1 MFGNLRSLIAF
12 PKLSLASWNQA
23 RGEREEGERLF
34 EESDYAGA
42 ELHLAQAIVDSEQ
55 RQEPPNKRISL
66 RLELGE
72 AQRRQ
77 FVADGNP
84 QKLVAAEETVR
95 SAHDLA
101 SRTNQCELLVETL
114 ELLGAIEADRGK
126 LNEAARFLEEAGA
139 LEAKLKHSEPMQV
152 ARRQH
157 RLGLLRQ
164 RQGRLQEAA
173 DLFAASAATHERVF
187 GENHSSTAHRLSDL
201 GAAHFALG
209 NHAEAQRCLRR
220 AIRVHEQESGLDSP
234 EAAAD
239 LKLLTE
245 SLEAS
250 GDIDAAAAQF
260 ERVLNLKLRAVGTDM
275 NVVAEAQFQLALR
288 YRGWRRHSRAREL
301 LMEVV
306 GTFRRTGGAR
316 LARGYEA
323 LGQLE
328 EDTGHYHEA
337 LRELARAGKVWESVR
352 AQHVTELIGNLEHRV
367 FLFDLLRQHKEAAYL
382 REQAAALAQAAR
394 WAASEAG

>member
-12 PKLSLASWNQA
+12 PKLSLASWNHV

-55 RQEPPNKRISL
+55 RHEPPNRRISL

-77 FVADGNP
+77 FMAGGNP
-84 QKLVAAEETVR
+84 QKLTAAEETVR
-95 SAHDLA
+95 SAYDLA
-101 SRTNQCELLVETL
+101 SRTNEPDLLVESL
-114 ELLGAIEADRGK
+114 DALGAIEADRGN
-126 LNEAARFLEEAGA
+126 LDEAARLLEEAGA

-157 RLGLLRQ
+157 RLGFLRQ
-164 RQGRLQEAA
+164 RQGRLQDAA
-173 DLFAASAATHERVF
+173 DLLAASAAIHERVL
-187 GENHSSTAHRLSDL
+187 GESHSSTAHRLSDL
-201 GAAHFALG
+201 AAVHYAMG

-220 AIRVHEQESGLDSP
+220 AIRVHEQESGLESP
-234 EAAAD
+234 EAVAD
-239 LKLLTE
+239 LKMLTE
-245 SLEAS
+245 SFEAS

-260 ERVLNLKLRAVGTDM
+260 ERVLNIKLRIVGM
-275 NVVAEAQFQLALR
+275 NMDTVAEAQFELALR
-288 YRGWRRHSRAREL
+288 YREWRRYSRAREL
-301 LMEVV
+301 LMEAV
-306 GTFRRTGGAR
+306 GTFKRSGGAR

-323 LGQLE
+323 LAQLE

-337 LRELARAGKVWESVR
+337 LRELARAGKVWESVK
-352 AQHVTELIGNLEHRV
+352 AQHVTELIRNLEHRV

-382 REQAAALAQAAR
+382 REQAAALTQANR
-394 WAASEAG
+394 WVQAG

>member
-12 PKLSLASWNQA
+12 PKLSLASWNQV

-55 RQEPPNKRISL
+55 RQEPPNKRITL

-77 FVADGNP
+77 FLAGGNL

-95 SAHDLA
+95 SAYDLA
-101 SRTNQCELLVETL
+101 SRTNEPELLVESLDT
-114 ELLGAIEADRGK
+114 LGAIEADRGN
-126 LNEAARFLEEAGA
+126 LDEAARLLEEAGT
-139 LEAKLKHSEPMQV
+139 LEAKLKHSEPIQM

-157 RLGLLRQ
+157 RLGWLRQ
-164 RQGRLQEAA
+164 RQGKLQDAV
-173 DLFAASAATHERVF
+173 DLLASSAAIHQRVL
-187 GENHSSTAHRLSDL
+187 GENHVSTAHRLSDL
-201 GAAHFALG
+201 GAVHHAMG

-220 AIRVHEQESGLDSP
+220 SIRVHEQESGLESP
-234 EAAAD
+234 EAVAD
-239 LKLLTE
+239 LKMLTE

-250 GDIDAAAAQF
+250 GDIDGAAAQF
-260 ERVLNLKLRAVGTDM
+260 ERVLNLKLRTVGMDM
-275 NVVAEAQFQLALR
+275 DTLAEVQFQLALR
-288 YRGWRRHSRAREL
+288 YRGWRRYSRAREL

-306 GTFRRTGGAR
+306 GTFKRTGGAR
-316 LARGYEA
+316 LAAGYEA
-323 LGQLE
+323 LAQLE

-337 LRELARAGKVWESVR
+337 LRELARAGKVWESVK
-352 AQHVTELIGNLEHRV
+352 AQHVTELIRNLEHRV

-382 REQAAALAQAAR
+382 REQATALAQANR
-394 WAASEAG
+394 WAQAG

>member
-12 PKLSLASWNQA
+12 PKLSLAAWNQA
-23 RGEREEGERLF
+23 SGERQEGERLF

-55 RQEPPNKRISL
+55 RQEPPNKRITL

-77 FVADGNP
+77 FLAGGNL

-95 SAHDLA
+95 SAYDLA
-101 SRTNQCELLVETL
+101 SRTNEPELLVESLDT
-114 ELLGAIEADRGK
+114 LGAIEADRGN
-126 LNEAARFLEEAGA
+126 LDEAARLLEEAGT
-139 LEAKLKHSEPMQV
+139 LEAKLKHSEPIQM

-157 RLGLLRQ
+157 RLGWLRQ
-164 RQGRLQEAA
+164 RQGKLQDAV
-173 DLFAASAATHERVF
+173 DLLASSAAIHQRVL
-187 GENHSSTAHRLSDL
+187 GENHVSTAHRLSDL
-201 GAAHFALG
+201 GAVHHAMG

-220 AIRVHEQESGLDSP
+220 SIRVHEQESGLESP
-234 EAAAD
+234 EAVAD
-239 LKLLTE
+239 LKMLTE

-250 GDIDAAAAQF
+250 GDIDGAAAQF
-260 ERVLNLKLRAVGTDM
+260 ERVLNLKLRTVGMDM
-275 NVVAEAQFQLALR
+275 DTLAEVQFQLALR
-288 YRGWRRHSRAREL
+288 YRGWRRYSRAREL

-306 GTFRRTGGAR
+306 GTFKRTGGAR
-316 LARGYEA
+316 LAAGYEA
-323 LGQLE
+323 LAQLE

-337 LRELARAGKVWESVR
+337 LRELARAGKVWESVK
-352 AQHVTELIGNLEHRV
+352 AQHVTELIRNLEHRV

-382 REQAAALAQAAR
+382 REQATALAQANR
-394 WAASEAG
+394 WAQAG

>member
-1 MFGNLRSLIAF
+1 V
-12 PKLSLASWNQA
+12 

-55 RQEPPNKRISL
+55 RQEPPNKRITL

-77 FVADGNP
+77 FLAGGNL

-95 SAHDLA
+95 SAYDLA
-101 SRTNQCELLVETL
+101 SRTNEPELLVESLDT
-114 ELLGAIEADRGK
+114 LGAIEADRGN
-126 LNEAARFLEEAGA
+126 LDEAARLLEEAGT
-139 LEAKLKHSEPMQV
+139 LEAKLKHSEPIQM

-157 RLGLLRQ
+157 RLGWLRQ
-164 RQGRLQEAA
+164 RQGKLQDAV
-173 DLFAASAATHERVF
+173 DLLASSAAIHQRVL
-187 GENHSSTAHRLSDL
+187 GENHVSTAHRLSDL
-201 GAAHFALG
+201 GAVHHAMG

-220 AIRVHEQESGLDSP
+220 SIRVHEQESGLESP
-234 EAAAD
+234 EAVAD
-239 LKLLTE
+239 LKMLTE

-250 GDIDAAAAQF
+250 GDIDGAAAQF
-260 ERVLNLKLRAVGTDM
+260 ERVLNLKLRTVGMDM
-275 NVVAEAQFQLALR
+275 DTLAEVQFQLALR
-288 YRGWRRHSRAREL
+288 YRGWRRYSRAREL

-306 GTFRRTGGAR
+306 GTFKRTGGAR
-316 LARGYEA
+316 LAAGYEA
-323 LGQLE
+323 LAQLE

-337 LRELARAGKVWESVR
+337 LRELARAGKVWESVK
-352 AQHVTELIGNLEHRV
+352 AQHVTELIRNLEHRV

-382 REQAAALAQAAR
+382 REQATALAQANR
-394 WAASEAG
+394 WAQAG

>member
-1 MFGNLRSLIAF
+1 MFGNLLR
-12 PKLSLASWNQA
+12 LAPWNQA

-55 RQEPPNKRISL
+55 RQEPPKQRISL

-77 FVADGNP
+77 FAAGGNP
-84 QKLVAAEETVR
+84 QKLAAAEEAVR
-95 SAHDLA
+95 SAYDLA
-101 SRTNQCELLVETL
+101 SRTNERELLVASLDT
-114 ELLGAIEADRGK
+114 LGAIETDRGN
-126 LNEAARFLEEAGA
+126 LDEAARLLEEAGA
-139 LEAKLKHSEPMQV
+139 LEAQLKHSEPMQM

-164 RQGRLQEAA
+164 RQGKLREAA
-173 DLFAASAATHERVF
+173 DLLAASAAIHERVL

-201 GAAHFALG
+201 GAVHHALG

-220 AIRVHEQESGLDSP
+220 AIRVHEQQSGLESP
-234 EAAAD
+234 EAVAD
-239 LKLLTE
+239 LKMLTE
-245 SLEAS
+245 SLEAA

-260 ERVLNLKLRAVGTDM
+260 ERVLNLKLRAVGMDM
-275 NVVAEAQFQLALR
+275 DVVAEVQFQLALR
-288 YRGWRRHSRAREL
+288 YHGWRRYSRAREL

-306 GTFRRTGGAR
+306 GTFKRSGGAR
-316 LARGYEA
+316 LAAGYEA
-323 LGQLE
+323 LAQIE

-337 LRELARAGKVWESVR
+337 LRELARAGKVWESVKR
-352 AQHVTELIGNLEHRV
+352 EHVTALIRNLEHRV
-367 FLFDLLRQHKEAAYL
+367 FLFDLLRQPKEAEYL
-382 REQAAALAQAAR
+382 REQAAALAQANR
-394 WAASEAG
+394 WAQAG

>member
-12 PKLSLASWNQA
+12 PKLSLASWNQV

-55 RQEPPNKRISL
+55 RQEPPNKRITL

-77 FVADGNP
+77 FLAGGNL

-95 SAHDLA
+95 SAYDLA
-101 SRTNQCELLVETL
+101 SRTNEPELLVESLDT
-114 ELLGAIEADRGK
+114 LGAIEADRGN
-126 LNEAARFLEEAGA
+126 LDEAARLLEEAGT
-139 LEAKLKHSEPMQV
+139 LEAKLKHSEPIQM

-157 RLGLLRQ
+157 RLGWLRQ
-164 RQGRLQEAA
+164 RQGKLQDAV
-173 DLFAASAATHERVF
+173 DLLASSAAIHQRVL
-187 GENHSSTAHRLSDL
+187 GENHVSTAHRLSDL
-201 GAAHFALG
+201 GAVHHSMG

-220 AIRVHEQESGLDSP
+220 SIRVHEQESGLESP
-234 EAAAD
+234 EAVAD
-239 LKLLTE
+239 LKMLTE

-250 GDIDAAAAQF
+250 GDIDGAAAQF
-260 ERVLNLKLRAVGTDM
+260 ERVLNLKLRVVGM
-275 NVVAEAQFQLALR
+275 NMDTVAEAQFQLALR
-288 YRGWRRHSRAREL
+288 YRGWRRYSRAREL

-306 GTFRRTGGAR
+306 GTFKRTGGAR
-316 LARGYEA
+316 LAAGYEA
-323 LGQLE
+323 LAQLE

-337 LRELARAGKVWESVR
+337 LRELARAGKVWESVK
-352 AQHVTELIGNLEHRV
+352 AEHVTELIRNLEHRV

-394 WAASEAG
+394 WAQAG